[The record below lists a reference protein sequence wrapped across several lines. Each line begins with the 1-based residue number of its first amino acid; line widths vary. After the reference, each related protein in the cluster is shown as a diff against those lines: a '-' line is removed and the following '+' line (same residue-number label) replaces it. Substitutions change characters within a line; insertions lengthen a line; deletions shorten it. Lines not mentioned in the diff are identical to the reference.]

1 MCSLHFSLDYEY
13 YEYDFASCMTIG
25 GPQPNKP
32 CVFPFNFNGRIVNS
46 CIIGK
51 RPNSWCSI
59 KKNYERGEWGFCNL
73 DCLKLGLEPGTYV
86 K

>member
-32 CVFPFNFNGRIVNS
+32 CVFPFNFNEELLTVASLGRDQILGAQSKKIMKGVNGDFV
-46 CIIGK
+46 ILIA
-51 RPNSWCSI
+51 
-59 KKNYERGEWGFCNL
+59 
-73 DCLKLGLEPGTYV
+73 
-86 K
+86 